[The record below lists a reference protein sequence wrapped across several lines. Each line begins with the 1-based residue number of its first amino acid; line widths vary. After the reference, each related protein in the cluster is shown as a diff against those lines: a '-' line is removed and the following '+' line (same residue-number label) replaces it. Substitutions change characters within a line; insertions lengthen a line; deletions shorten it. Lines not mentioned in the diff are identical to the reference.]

1 MRIIRIKKL
10 AEELGMP
17 VIDVVT
23 LCEKMGIGELKESST
38 ISGAQADRIRKEAK
52 RRGLVSE
59 PQLANEATPSPPDN
73 KDEIPVTDLEN
84 KSPSIQSANHQ
95 PLRIWRLLVLIFMG
109 LLPCIILFSLIPFE
123 GGWKK
128 TLINYPV
135 WALLMI
141 GVYECIFFFLASLM
155 ARSRLRKL
163 VVKEFEHENS
173 ANFQKLQWLSNRK
186 EFELTSDNKRVKHK
200 TSITL
205 LESAGFS
212 GIEGGAS
219 FAAIIVLLATLS
231 AVLLTTLAYFM
242 IGTMLNLIDGRG
254 GFLFENNEGF
264 TAALTLLVVL
274 SAAAVVPVYTDL
286 AKTIS
291 EQQSIFEEQ
300 ISSISRNLLLIE
312 QRMDPVWDHYQA
324 ITNRFIPEWIHSVDD
339 DLNFTEDNKDEL
351 TVNLGA
357 SLKIPE
363 LFRQYLGKGIGIE
376 IYHKEVFSDIL
387 LLLAKASDEST
398 NNYEELFGQKSEPSW
413 QIDSKQNAG
422 QNSEPEWD
430 KIKKRLLDWTQGKE
444 VEQNWSDE
452 LDQKI
457 SEKIDHRRRVL
468 AYGPIIDGLRTT
480 DYTIAD
486 FSPPTEWIVS
496 ILVSLVPEKIYEDF
510 RNSIDSTILHHLNTI
525 KPQTQDADSGLFS
538 VCLKSDISADAF
550 LDDYHL
556 FTALQRDFAN
566 SIDDKSLVTEQKR
579 AIWARELYYGL
590 YFFTCQDSKSERS
603 KSVRTIMKENE
614 KSLDGQDFF
623 SRLFGDVCE
632 LMEKMEC
639 QDKPPPE
646 RLKWLRDSEQLLL
659 TLNFQRSAL
668 HNWIRASQSASRR
681 RRWIELEDAEDKTR
695 TERRSFLGI
704 PVIPTRHAR
713 LEDLMRHA
721 GVPINDMKRLRLKTL
736 REIVEPAEMVRTQK
750 TIEDILINDGKLN
763 FGLEDLNR
771 LKQNKI
777 LDQKY
782 REILDIIQVKCGLT
796 RGQLSR
802 LRFPK
807 SRWGDDDTAPTYM
820 DHKTDNRAFPLM
832 KLYFDDLKESD
843 RFSINKV
850 EATDREM
857 LLQMK
862 KLLLDEFAT
871 LKEWFGDWRPGS
883 KVKDLFLHPFIVFS
897 RKEAEAEIDPEIKT
911 KIETK
916 WTLELIKAMMCRYA
930 KTPRDSATPLEITVN
945 ALKEAAQVESIDDPQ
960 DVDCGDKGL
969 WKLDNNKWTLTP
981 VEKN

>member
-1 MRIIRIKKL
+1 MQTIRINAL
-10 AEELGMP
+10 AKELGMSDIEVLTRCEELG
-17 VIDVVT
+17 IRG
-23 LCEKMGIGELKESST
+23 GIHGLKEYST
-38 ISGAQADRIRKEAK
+38 LSDSQANRIRKNAK
-52 RRGLVSE
+52 SKGFDGDPPV
-59 PQLANEATPSPPDN
+59 ANEATPSPPG
-73 KDEIPVTDLEN
+73 N
-84 KSPSIQSANHQ
+84 KSAIHE
-95 PLRIWRLLVLIFMG
+95 PLRMWRLLVLIFMG

-128 TLINYPV
+128 TLANYPV
-135 WALLMI
+135 WTLLII
-141 GVYECIFFFLASLM
+141 GVYEIIFFFLASLM

-163 VVKEFEHENS
+163 AVKEFEHENS
-173 ANFQKLQWLSNRK
+173 ANFQKLQWLSKRK
-186 EFELTSDNKRVKHK
+186 EFELTGDDKRVKHK
-200 TSITL
+200 TSIKL

-219 FAAIIVLLATLS
+219 FAAIIVLLATLA

-274 SAAAVVPVYTDL
+274 TASAVVPVYTDL

-324 ITNRFIPEWIHSVDD
+324 ITNRFIPEWIHSVDE
-339 DLNFTEDNKDEL
+339 DLKFAEDNRNEL
-351 TVNLGA
+351 TVNLEA
-357 SLKIPE
+357 SLNIPK
-363 LFRQYLGKGIGIE
+363 LFHQYLGKKIGIE

-387 LLLAKASDEST
+387 LLLAPGLRQEKPSD
-398 NNYEELFGQKSEPSW
+398 YEELFGQKSEPSW
-413 QIDSKQNAG
+413 HIGSKQNAG

-452 LDQKI
+452 LDQQI
-457 SEKIDHRRRVL
+457 SEKIDHRRRDL
-468 AYGPIIDGLRTT
+468 AYRPIINGLGITDNT
-480 DYTIAD
+480 IDYTIAD

-525 KPQTQDADSGLFS
+525 KPQTQVADIGLFS

-566 SIDDKSLVTEQKR
+566 SIDDKSLVPEQKR

-603 KSVRTIMKENE
+603 KSVRTMMKEKE
-614 KSLDGQDFF
+614 KALDGQDFF

-632 LMEKMEC
+632 LMEEMEC
-639 QDKPPPE
+639 QDKTPLE
-646 RLKWLRDSEQLLL
+646 RLNENEQLLL
-659 TLNFQRSAL
+659 TLNFQRSAI

-681 RRWIELEDAEDKTR
+681 RRWIELEDAEDKNK

-750 TIEDILINDGKLN
+750 TIEDILRNDGALK
-763 FGLEDLNR
+763 FGLEQ
-771 LKQNKI
+771 LKMLKENKI

-796 RGQLSR
+796 RGEVGR

-807 SRWGDDDTAPTYM
+807 SRWGDDVAAPINM
-820 DHKTDNRAFPLM
+820 DDKRDNRAFPLM
-832 KLYFDDLKESD
+832 KLYLEDLKESD
-843 RFSINKV
+843 RFSITGV
-850 EATDREM
+850 EETNRGM

-862 KLLLDEFAT
+862 RLLLDEFVT
-871 LKEWFGDWRPGS
+871 LKDWFGDWHPGS
-883 KVKDLFLHPFIVFS
+883 TVKDLFLHPFIVFS
-897 RKEAEAEIDPEIKT
+897 RKEAEIAIDPEIKT
-911 KIETK
+911 KIKTK
-916 WTLELIKAMMCRYA
+916 WTPELIKEMMSRYTE
-930 KTPRDSATPLEITVN
+930 TPRDSATPLEITVS
-945 ALKEAAQVESIDDPQ
+945 ALREAAQVEDTDDLET
-960 DVDCGDKGL
+960 VDCDDKGE
-969 WKLDNNKWTLTP
+969 WILDNSKTKWTLTP
-981 VEKN
+981 KKVA